1 MKLST
6 LARRYENARR
16 RAEHAAQRRDEYQA
30 RLLCDLAAM
39 TGERI
44 TAGAFVIRRDEY
56 GVTVTE
62 RPTVDARQ
70 LPLPHVPGPE
80 AAA

>member
-16 RAEHAAQRRDEYQA
+16 QAEHAAQRRDEYQA
-30 RLLCDLAAM
+30 RLLCELAAM
-39 TGERI
+39 TGDRV
-44 TAGAFVIRRDEY
+44 TAGAFVIRRDAY

-70 LPLPHVPGPE
+70 LRLPHVPGPE

>member
-1 MKLST
+1 VKLST

-16 RAEHAAQRRDEYQA
+16 RAEHAAQRRDDYHA
-30 RLLCDLAAM
+30 RLLCELAAM

-44 TAGAFVIRRDEY
+44 TAGAFVIRRDAY

-62 RPTVDARQ
+62 RPPVDARQ
-70 LPLPHVPGPE
+70 LPLPHIP
-80 AAA
+80 AADGAA